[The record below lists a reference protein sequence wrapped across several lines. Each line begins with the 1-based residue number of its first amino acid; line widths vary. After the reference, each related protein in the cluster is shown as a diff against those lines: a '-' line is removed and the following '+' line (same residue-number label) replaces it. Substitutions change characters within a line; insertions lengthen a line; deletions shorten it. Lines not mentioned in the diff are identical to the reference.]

1 MLGRLPTHTRLV
13 HRKAAF
19 HEGRLHAQV
28 KSGTIFDN
36 VLVTDDAHYAEAFAN
51 ATWGV
56 TKDKE
61 VEMFNALAKQKA
73 EEAEAKRKEVRICL
87 PQEQAGRL
95 VDVRAPVHG
104 IATPGAS
111 AGEGGRSGIR
121 ICHAIACPRTL

>member
-1 MLGRLPTHTRLV
+1 MCARRRTSDTTFILCRLPATPQHAEASANTTRPV
-13 HRKAAF
+13 HGKAA
-19 HEGRLHAQV
+19 HKGRLHARAQV

-73 EEAEAKRKEVRICL
+73 DEAEAKRKEARTCARD
-87 PQEQAGRL
+87 E
-95 VDVRAPVHG
+95 
-104 IATPGAS
+104 PGS
-111 AGEGGRSGIR
+111 
-121 ICHAIACPRTL
+121 L